1 MRSVHSVSLK
11 HWQRS
16 ASDFCVLRCHR
27 SLLQAR
33 SPRLKTGG
41 TPPCADVI
49 VQSQVV
55 ITKRDAAL
63 GTQSRSTAGISMASA
78 ELRQALANALAR
90 ARDLDA
96 SLQERL
102 ASYSDAIREL
112 HPAYASAV
120 DALVGRLD
128 VSEAG
133 ASAPAPGDP
142 MPSFLLPDDTG
153 QLVSLEE
160 LVDSGPVAVMFH
172 RGHWCP
178 WCRISFTALARVQE
192 DVASSQGRVV
202 AIIPE
207 RQEFA
212 AAFKADARSLYPV
225 LSDVDNGYA
234 LVLNL
239 AIWIGPDL
247 ERLLSEL
254 GRVLPRYQG
263 NDAWMLPIPA
273 AFVVDRQ
280 GVVRYR
286 FLDPDF
292 RRRMDIS
299 QLIEALRAAR

>member
-1 MRSVHSVSLK
+1 
-11 HWQRS
+11 
-16 ASDFCVLRCHR
+16 
-27 SLLQAR
+27 
-33 SPRLKTGG
+33 
-41 TPPCADVI
+41 
-49 VQSQVV
+49 
-55 ITKRDAAL
+55 
-63 GTQSRSTAGISMASA
+63 MASA
-78 ELRQALANALAR
+78 ELRQALAEALAR
-90 ARDLDA
+90 ARDLDG

-112 HPAYASAV
+112 HPAYANAV
-120 DALVGRLD
+120 DALVARLD

-133 ASAPAPGDP
+133 VSAPTPGEP
-142 MPSFLLPDDTG
+142 MPPFLLPDDTG
-153 QLVSLEE
+153 QLISLAE
-160 LVDSGPVAVMFH
+160 LVESGPVAVMFH

-192 DVASSQGRVV
+192 DVTSSQGRVV

-234 LVLNL
+234 LLLNL

-299 QLIEALRAAR
+299 QLIEALRAARSS